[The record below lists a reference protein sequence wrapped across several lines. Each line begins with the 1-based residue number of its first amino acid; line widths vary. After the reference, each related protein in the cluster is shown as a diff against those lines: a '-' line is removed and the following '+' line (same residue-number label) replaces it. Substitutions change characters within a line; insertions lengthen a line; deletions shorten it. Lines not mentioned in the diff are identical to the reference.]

1 MRNTFKSTPIC
12 ISTRFRRLK
21 ATLIPRTQACGAER
35 PKRRLHKDSFAALPR
50 PPHASLRPHCACAK
64 HGRASS
70 HRRACA
76 AFRASTPL
84 RNPSLLS
91 PLPLPPSPRPEGTEQ
106 PYRPHRLLSDST
118 RYQELTPTRRA
129 AMPAL
134 AQRNLGRKALPLLRR
149 RGTSSP
155 PRLPPAVRGSAR
167 PRLSLRHRDRVLPP
181 AASQRLRALSGGDPS
196 VRHEA
201 AEGGAVVAV
210 RQGLLRAVHRRGDKV
225 RIQGA
230 PRPVALRPSG
240 AACTAWRTTTPSVP
254 CAAAAERGY
263 GLWARS
269 MPGCVVRVRPGRTD
283 K

>member
-1 MRNTFKSTPIC
+1 MR
-12 ISTRFRRLK
+12 RAR
-21 ATLIPRTQACGAER
+21 PRT
-35 PKRRLHKDSFAALPR
+35 L
-50 PPHASLRPHCACAK
+50 
-64 HGRASS
+64 
-70 HRRACA
+70 RRACA

-118 RYQELTPTRRA
+118 RCHELTPTRRA

-134 AQRNLGRKALPLLRR
+134 AQRSLGRKKLPLLRR

-155 PRLPPAVRGSAR
+155 SRLPPAVRGSAR
-167 PRLSLRHRDRVLPP
+167 RRLSLRHRDRVLPP
-181 AASQRLRALSGGDPS
+181 AASQRLRALSAGDPS

-210 RQGLLRAVHRRGDKV
+210 RQGLLRAVHRRRGQV

-269 MPGCVVRVRPGRTD
+269 MPGCVVRLRPGRTD